1 MATSDKRPQPAFG
14 RPNESSPIVVSPLL
28 SGHQALDTLS
38 LALFQEHDE
47 GKYSPKIGYNR
58 LWTSNAAPFMCLF
71 QNKVIFWL
79 KIMIMLCLFKMKLY
93 LAANL

>member
-1 MATSDKRPQPAFG
+1 MVTSDKRPQPAFG
-14 RPNESSPIVVSPLL
+14 CPNKSSPIVVSPLL

-47 GKYSPKIGYNR
+47 GKYSPKIVYNQ

>member
-1 MATSDKRPQPAFG
+1 MATSDKRPQLAFG
-14 RPNESSPIVVSPLL
+14 CPNESSPIVVSPLL

-58 LWTSNAAPFMCLF
+58 LWTSNAAPFTCLF
-71 QNKVIFWL
+71 QNKVIFL
-79 KIMIMLCLFKMKLY
+79 AQDYDHVMLI
-93 LAANL
+93 